1 MTQRSG
7 MIVPAVLATL
17 FVVPAVA
24 VQDGSAVSL
33 EESLRRTVV
42 ALEALAG
49 LGERIESGERGAV
62 EELLQST
69 EPALVEEQAPGQGIA
84 RLRGEVAAL
93 EIELDGLHAA
103 MPGALPGH
111 TGMRPPAEGVALI
124 PPTTGLDDAA
134 RRRLGAG
141 ATLAETPTYGPAGTQ
156 PTEAAAEPRP
166 GTTTK
171 RSFEE
176 PGYSADA
183 LRLAQAYYRKGNWED
198 AFALLDGRAAS
209 PEEAY
214 WRARCLDK
222 LGRFPEAVAAYEG
235 LVADPDGGTHAQRA
249 REDLEFLRWRRQFEA
264 RREAARGKD
273 VR

>member
-7 MIVPAVLATL
+7 LFVPAALAAI

-24 VQDGSAVSL
+24 WQEGSTASL
-33 EESLRRTVV
+33 QEALQRTVA

-49 LGERIESGERGAV
+49 LGERIAGGDRQAV
-62 EELLQST
+62 PQLLAAT
-69 EPALVEEQAPGQGIA
+69 EPALGEEPSPGEALTQ
-84 RLRGEVAAL
+84 LRGEVAAL

-103 MPGALPGH
+103 MPGATPGH
-111 TGMRPPAEGVALI
+111 TGARLPSEQDSVLPL
-124 PPTTGLDDAA
+124 TTGLDDATRA
-134 RRRLGAG
+134 L
-141 ATLAETPTYGPAGTQ
+141 LADPP
-156 PTEAAAEPRP
+156 PVAAESGPLGPSLQDPPAQTGP
-166 GTTTK
+166 GRASTK

-176 PGYSADA
+176 PGYAADPF
-183 LRLAQAYYRKGNWED
+183 RLARAYYRQGQWEQ
-198 AFALLDGRAAS
+198 ALALLAEPSAN

-222 LGRFPEAVAAYEG
+222 LGRFDEAVAAYEA
-235 LVADPDGGTHAQRA
+235 LAADPGGGTHAQRA